1 MKHLKLFMHYL
12 AALESWWYYH
22 QHPIPRL
29 LDEALLQGKKK
40 ARSEMMDRLLISS
53 TTFGW
58 TKERMKWEIQEQ
70 RRIHGIREMTVMDRA
85 CASLARRNAKTEN
98 EETTNG

>member
-1 MKHLKLFMHYL
+1 MKRLKLFMHYL

-22 QHPIPRL
+22 QYPIPRL

-53 TTFGW
+53 KTFGW
-58 TKERMKWEIQEQ
+58 TKERLSWEIQEQ
-70 RRIHGIREMTVMDRA
+70 RRLHGIQEMTVMDRA
-85 CASLARRNAKTEN
+85 RASLARRNADKLGEDRP
-98 EETTNG
+98 